1 MVRPCKFRT
10 VGFNPDYT
18 YFKPR
23 AIPLSELE
31 EVELKLD
38 ELEAVKLA
46 DLEELY
52 HEDAAKK
59 RNISRQTFDRILIQA
74 HKTIADALINGKAI
88 LIKGGN
94 VKIGKRGWGRGRCFS
109 GGKN

>member
-10 VGFNPDYT
+10 VNFNPDYT

-23 AIPLSELE
+23 GVPLSEIE
-31 EVELKLD
+31 EIELRLD
-38 ELEAVKLA
+38 ELEAIKLA

-59 RNISRQTFDRILIQA
+59 MNVSRQTFDRILIQA
-74 HKTIADALINGKAI
+74 HKTISDALVNGKAI

-94 VKIGKRGWGRGRCFS
+94 VRMNSRGGGRCFR
-109 GGKN
+109 GGRN